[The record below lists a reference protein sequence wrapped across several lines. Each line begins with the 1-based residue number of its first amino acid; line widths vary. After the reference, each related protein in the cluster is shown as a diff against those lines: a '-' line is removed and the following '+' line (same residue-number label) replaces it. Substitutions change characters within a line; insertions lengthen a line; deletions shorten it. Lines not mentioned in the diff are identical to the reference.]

1 MNRPT
6 GVTVLAILLFIGSG
20 LLVLFGIGSFLG
32 GAFIGSMIGARVQE
46 HGSGAAGA
54 GVGAFIGA
62 MVGVFFLIG
71 AVLNGICGFGLWG
84 LKEWGRMLTIV
95 LTAIGVALGLLSF
108 FISMLHFHIF
118 GLFFIM
124 VRLAIGGLII
134 WYLSQHEVKAAF
146 ATHPQLYPAR

>member
-6 GVTVLAILLFIGSG
+6 GVTVLAILLFIGAG

-32 GAFIGSMIGARVQE
+32 GAFLGSMIGASAKQSGV
-46 HGSGAAGA
+46 GAAGA

-62 MVGVFFLIG
+62 LIGVFFLIG
-71 AVLNGICGFGLWG
+71 AVLNGICGFGLWN

-95 LTAIGVALGLLSF
+95 ITAIGLALGVFSF
-108 FISMLHFHIF
+108 FISMLHFNIF

-124 VRLAIGGLII
+124 IRLAIGGLII
-134 WYLSQHEVKAAF
+134 WYLSQPQIKAAF
-146 ATHPQLYPAR
+146 AAPQLYPAR

>member
-6 GVTVLAILLFIGSG
+6 GVTVLAILLFIGTG
-20 LLVLFGIGSFLG
+20 LLVLGAIATFLG
-32 GAFIGSMIGARVQE
+32 GAFIGSMIGTSARQA
-46 HGSGAAGA
+46 GAGAAGA
-54 GVGAFIGA
+54 GIGAFIGA

-71 AVLNGICGFGLWG
+71 AVLNAICGFGLWN

-95 LTAIGVALGLLSF
+95 LTGIGMALGIMSF

-124 VRLAIGGLII
+124 IRLAIGGIII
-134 WYLSQHEVKAAF
+134 WYLSQPQVKAAF
-146 ATHPQLYPAR
+146 AAPQLYPAR

>member
-20 LLVLFGIGSFLG
+20 LLVLLGVGSFLG
-32 GAFIGSMIGARVQE
+32 GAFIGSMVGARAQE
-46 HGSGAAGA
+46 HGAGA
-54 GVGAFIGA
+54 GIGAFIG
-62 MVGVFFLIG
+62 GLIGIFFLIG
-71 AVLNGICGFGLWG
+71 AALNAICGFGLWS

-108 FISMLHFHIF
+108 FLSMLHFHIF
-118 GLFFIM
+118 GIFFIM

-134 WYLSQHEVKAAF
+134 WYLSQPEVKAAF
-146 ATHPQLYPAR
+146 SAHPQLYPAR